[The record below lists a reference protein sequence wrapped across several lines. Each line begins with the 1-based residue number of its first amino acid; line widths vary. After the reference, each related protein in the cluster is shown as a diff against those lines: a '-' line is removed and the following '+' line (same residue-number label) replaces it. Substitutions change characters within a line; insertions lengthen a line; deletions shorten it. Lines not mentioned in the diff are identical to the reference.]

1 MTTPTSKIPPWA
13 SFASQLGS
21 ELASCSNVQVGDRR
35 PTVFLSV
42 PTGQFL
48 ASLIVAGA
56 FRSSPKLDMHEPKLG
71 QMFRAA
77 GFDGESQVRD
87 LDITVVSERFFD
99 TPDVLFYEGPASYKR
114 KLDRPLVRLPNGVP
128 DDRSVKVLTEK
139 DWQTITR
146 EFKRFKEKPA
156 ESAEVWWTLHCL
168 SPVVIIGE
176 SLEYVDKQ
184 RVELLREA
192 PEWFDERVH
201 PLVAYS
207 KPGVYSAD
215 RLLHYPYSYL
225 TIDADKKRPW
235 MRVLKPRLVVYT
247 SWRAYYRRVRTT
259 FSSSPAVVLVNR
271 RVQRSEVEAAALTYH
286 DPSTKFE
293 FLRKIPAGFGAR
305 VSLDISESDDGRV
318 YGVDEEQDSESY

>member
-1 MTTPTSKIPPWA
+1 MTLSRSSIPPWA
-13 SFASQLGS
+13 SFASYLGS
-21 ELASCSNVQVGDRR
+21 ELASCSNVQVGEHR
-35 PTVFLSV
+35 PTTFLSV

-48 ASLIVAGA
+48 VPLIVAGA
-56 FRSSPKLDMHEPKLG
+56 LSATPKLESHEPELG
-71 QMFRAA
+71 ESFRAA

-87 LDITVVSERFFD
+87 LDVKVVAERFFD
-99 TPDVLFYEGPASYKR
+99 TPDVLFYEGPANYKR
-114 KLDRPLVRLPNGVP
+114 RLDRPLIRLPEEVP

-139 DWQTITR
+139 DWQIITR

-184 RVELLREA
+184 RVELLRDV
-192 PEWFDERVH
+192 PDWIDERVR

-235 MRVLKPRLVVYT
+235 MRMLKPRLVVYT
-247 SWRAYYRRVRTT
+247 SWRAYYRRVRSA
-259 FSSSPAVVLVNR
+259 FSSAPAVVLVNR
-271 RVQRSEVEAAALTYH
+271 RVHRSEVEAAALTYH
-286 DPSTKFE
+286 DPSVKFE
-293 FLRKIPAGFGAR
+293 FLTRIPAGFGAR
-305 VSLDISESDDGRV
+305 VSLDRCEPHDGRM
-318 YGVDEEQDSESY
+318 YGIDEEQDSESY

>member
-1 MTTPTSKIPPWA
+1 MTLPRSSIPPWA
-13 SFASQLGS
+13 SFASYLGS
-21 ELASCSNVQVGDRR
+21 ELASCSNVQVGEHR
-35 PTVFLSV
+35 PTIFLSV

-48 ASLIVAGA
+48 APLIVAGA
-56 FRSSPKLDMHEPKLG
+56 LSATPKLESHEPKLG
-71 QMFRAA
+71 ESFRAA

-87 LDITVVSERFFD
+87 LEVKVVSERFFD
-99 TPDVLFYEGPASYKR
+99 TPDVLFYEGPANYKR
-114 KLDRPLVRLPNGVP
+114 KFDRPLIRLPEGVP

-139 DWQTITR
+139 DWQIITR

-184 RVELLREA
+184 RVELLRDV
-192 PEWFDERVH
+192 PDWIDERVR

-235 MRVLKPRLVVYT
+235 MRMLKPRLVVYT
-247 SWRAYYRRVRTT
+247 SWRAYYRRVRSAL
-259 FSSSPAVVLVNR
+259 SSSPTVVLVNR
-271 RVQRSEVEAAALTYH
+271 RVQRSEVEAAALVYH
-286 DPSTKFE
+286 DPSVKFE
-293 FLRKIPAGFGAR
+293 FLKRIPAGFGVR
-305 VSLDISESDDGRV
+305 VSLDVSEPDDGRM
-318 YGVDEEQDSESY
+318 YGIDEEQDSESY